1 MNFAIIEE
9 IPISNILKIYLK
21 GLNRRI
27 AFQFSPPGSMNPT
40 IYNGEIVT

>member
-1 MNFAIIEE
+1 MDFVILEE
-9 IPISNILKIYLK
+9 IPISNIIKIYLK

-27 AFQFSPPGSMNPT
+27 MNPT